1 MTYKADIFVYTCT
14 FNPLLFI
21 SSHNAFFLHLTQFYF
36 CWRTHFSVCTKTDLQ
51 LKNSLGSFLSESD
64 FILVKLSEDIFAC
77 YRILLVKIFCFRSLK
92 ILSYCFIAF
101 FFSLVLLK
109 KYIFQHQSLEY
120 SLCLW
125 LHTFTV
131 VFLGGTYFPL
141 NTLGLYNI
149 FSLMLCSWWKILI
162 IFVSLKISFPYSF
175 LVPRFQFY
183 AYLDFSPLPYVSHS
197 FLKLQCNLSYSVVP
211 TCCPVVC

>member
-101 FFSLVLLK
+101 FFFPCASEEIYLSTPESRIFTLSLVTHIYYGVSGWNLLSVK
-109 KYIFQHQSLEY
+109 
-120 SLCLW
+120 
-125 LHTFTV
+125 HTWTSAWCCV
-131 VFLGGTYFPL
+131 VGGKFLF
-141 NTLGLYNI
+141 
-149 FSLMLCSWWKILI
+149 I